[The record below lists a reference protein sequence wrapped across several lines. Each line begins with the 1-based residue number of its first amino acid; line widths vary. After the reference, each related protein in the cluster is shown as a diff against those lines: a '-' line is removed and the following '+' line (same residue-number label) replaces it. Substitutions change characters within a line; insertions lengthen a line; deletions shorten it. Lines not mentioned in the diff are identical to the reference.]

1 MEKWKNSKKKGSR
14 PLALH
19 QHMGIILALKPV
31 ALKAFRFCRD
41 QIRTISFGF
50 WKFGH
55 LYDNAY
61 NSETV

>member
-1 MEKWKNSKKKGSR
+1 MYLKSSERMQFIDIRNEAVGLIVLPQLTSKVK
-14 PLALH
+14 
-19 QHMGIILALKPV
+19 
-31 ALKAFRFCRD
+31 RFYRE